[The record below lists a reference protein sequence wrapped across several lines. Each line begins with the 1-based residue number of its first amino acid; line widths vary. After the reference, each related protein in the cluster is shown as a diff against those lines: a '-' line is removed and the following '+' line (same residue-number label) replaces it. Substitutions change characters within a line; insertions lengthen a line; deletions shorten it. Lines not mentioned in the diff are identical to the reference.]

1 MPRHLLRSTG
11 QNVCEETRNAPLQSR
26 AGAGPPPGVPVL
38 PLCALRARPSLT
50 PGSEAPPP
58 LPPSA
63 ASTSPART
71 QPCSASRRLLAR
83 HRPGPA
89 RPPGVAS
96 AGGRPQ
102 GAHVSPP
109 PAALPQRPRVA
120 CPMPSQPLGQ
130 AVPKG
135 QGASGPCG
143 PHVLCCGRR
152 ITEQTQPRAALRP
165 PGVAVSQRNVIGKAG
180 SGPGRRSLSRVHTRP
195 RLPRSRWWL
204 SPDPRFQSQL
214 HFK

>member
-11 QNVCEETRNAPLQSR
+11 QNVCEETRNAPSRSR

-38 PLCALRARPSLT
+38 PLCALRARPSPT

-63 ASTSPART
+63 VSTSPAQT
-71 QPCSASRRLLAR
+71 QPCCASRRLLAR

-102 GAHVSPP
+102 GAHVSLHRRPCP
-109 PAALPQRPRVA
+109 SAPELPARCRRSPWARLSPRARECLVAAGHTSSAAAAASRNKRSQGQHSGPQGRLCPSETLLAKRAAAPAADP
-120 CPMPSQPLGQ
+120 CPGSTHGRGCP
-130 AVPKG
+130 
-135 QGASGPCG
+135 GAGG
-143 PHVLCCGRR
+143 G
-152 ITEQTQPRAALRP
+152 
-165 PGVAVSQRNVIGKAG
+165 
-180 SGPGRRSLSRVHTRP
+180 
-195 RLPRSRWWL
+195 
-204 SPDPRFQSQL
+204 
-214 HFK
+214 